1 MGRLIR
7 PQARIG
13 RPDFY
18 VAPRCPTRYENRVRS
33 LAQVLGMS
41 FLLAV
46 ATVSAATPTQTQL
59 LAPPASDGPF
69 VVRAGFQLLDI
80 NSIDEQSETFQFSGV
95 LSVQWKDER
104 QAFDPAVEGVEEK
117 FYSGNFQFN
126 EISPSWYPE
135 ISLLNVAGMF
145 EKGEPLFRV
154 RPDGTCTLVS
164 PVNAIAKSALI
175 LRHYPFDRHNL
186 RIIFGLP
193 GYTDSELSIEPLALP
208 DLAPGD
214 INVPQWR
221 LLGTKESRP
230 TGQLLPTAPGSDLST
245 PAFVVELDV
254 KRQPMF
260 VLRLVVGPLFLVVI
274 LSWSVFW
281 MDRASVGD
289 RMSVSFVGLL
299 TAVAY
304 QIILGD
310 ILPHIAYLTPVN
322 VFVNLSFMVMCASIV
337 INLIV
342 GEFNRSG
349 RGDKADALDNRCKVL
364 FPVVY
369 LSLIGIASVIFAIRF

>member
-1 MGRLIR
+1 M
-7 PQARIG
+7 
-13 RPDFY
+13 
-18 VAPRCPTRYENRVRS
+18 VPRTTSRYQTFVHILLKS
-33 LAQVLGMS
+33 LAAA
-41 FLLAV
+41 LLFAIH
-46 ATVSAATPTQTQL
+46 ADAASPTQTQL
-59 LAPPASDGPF
+59 LAPPPSEGPF
-69 VVRAGFQLLDI
+69 VVRAGFQLLDL
-80 NSIDEQSETFQFSGV
+80 NSIDEQGETFQFSGI

-104 QAFDPAVEGVEEK
+104 QAFDPAVEGVDEK
-117 FYSGNFQFN
+117 FYQGNFQFN
-126 EISPSWYPE
+126 EISPAWYPE

-145 EKGEPLFRV
+145 EKGEPLCRV
-154 RPDGTCTLVS
+154 RPDGTCTLVT
-164 PVNAIAKSALI
+164 PVNAIAKSPLM

-186 RIIFGLP
+186 RIMFGIP
-193 GYTDSELSIEPLALP
+193 GYTDAELAIKPLQLP
-208 DLAPGD
+208 DLAPSE
-214 INVPQWR
+214 IHLPQWR
-221 LLGTKESRP
+221 LLGASISAQE
-230 TGQLLPTAPGSDLST
+230 LLPTTPGSDRLT
-245 PAFVVELDV
+245 PALVVELDV

-349 RGDKADALDNRCKVL
+349 RGDQADALDNRCKIL

-369 LSLIGIASVIFAIRF
+369 LSLIAIVSILFAVRF